1 MQTTTTGTT
10 LGTGAATGVGTTA
23 GVRMRIIGRADA
35 DSAGPGPELMAA
47 DTLEGNRV
55 VNLNGE
61 DLGKITDIMLD
72 VQRGRIAYAVMS
84 VGGFLGIG
92 DKLFAVPW
100 SAMSLDVDRK
110 CFVLD
115 ANKDRLEAAPGFDK
129 DSWPTMAD
137 PTWAESV
144 HEYYG
149 SRPYWEE
156 Y

>member
-1 MQTTTTGTT
+1 MQTTTTGTP
-10 LGTGAATGVGTTA
+10 LGTGTGTGIGTTA
-23 GVRMRIIGRADA
+23 GVRMRIIGRADT

-47 DTLEGNRV
+47 DTLEGDRV

-61 DLGKITDIMLD
+61 DIGKITDIMLD
-72 VQRGRIAYAVMS
+72 VQRGRVAYAVMS

-100 SAMSLDVDRK
+100 SALSLDIDRK

-115 ANKDRLEAAPGFDK
+115 ANKDRLEAAPGFHK
-129 DSWPTMAD
+129 DHWPKMAD
-137 PTWAESV
+137 PIWAQAV

>member
-1 MQTTTTGTT
+1 MAMDYTTS
-10 LGTGAATGVGTTA
+10 ATGVGAGTSSTA
-23 GVRMRIIGRADA
+23 GVRMRIIGRADPT
-35 DSAGPGPELMAA
+35 SPGPGPELMAA

-55 VNLNGE
+55 VNLTGE
-61 DLGKITDIMLD
+61 DLGKITDVMLD

-100 SAMSLDVDRK
+100 SAMSLDVERK

-115 ANKDRLEAAPGFDK
+115 ANKERLDTAPGFDK
-129 DSWPTMAD
+129 DHWPTMAD
-137 PTWAESV
+137 PTWAESI

>member
-1 MQTTTTGTT
+1 MAMDYTTS
-10 LGTGAATGVGTTA
+10 ATGVGAGTSSTA
-23 GVRMRIIGRADA
+23 GVRMRIIGRADPT
-35 DSAGPGPELMAA
+35 SPGPGPELMAA

-55 VNLNGE
+55 VNLTGE
-61 DLGKITDIMLD
+61 DLGKITDVMLD

-100 SAMSLDVDRK
+100 SAMSLDVERK

-115 ANKDRLEAAPGFDK
+115 ANKERLDTAPSFYK
-129 DSWPTMAD
+129 DHQPTMAD
-137 PTWAESV
+137 PTWTESI

>member
-1 MQTTTTGTT
+1 MQTTTTGTG
-10 LGTGAATGVGTTA
+10 LGTAADVGTTG
-23 GVRMRIIGRADA
+23 GVRMRIIGRADVA
-35 DSAGPGPELMAA
+35 SSGPGPELMAA
-47 DTLEGNRV
+47 DTLEGDRV

-100 SAMSLDVDRK
+100 SAMSLDIDRK

-115 ANKDRLEAAPGFDK
+115 ADKDRLESAPGFDK
-129 DSWPTMAD
+129 DHWPAMAD
-137 PTWAESV
+137 STWATSI

>member
-1 MQTTTTGTT
+1 MQTTTTGTA
-10 LGTGAATGVGTTA
+10 LGTGTGTGVGTTA
-23 GVRMRIIGRADA
+23 GVRMRIIGRADS

-47 DTLEGNRV
+47 DTLEGDRV

-100 SAMSLDVDRK
+100 SAMSRPAVSR
-110 CFVLD
+110 
-115 ANKDRLEAAPGFDK
+115 APP
-129 DSWPTMAD
+129 SPRRWPR
-137 PTWAESV
+137 PTWSSPCCPRGA
-144 HEYYG
+144 
-149 SRPYWEE
+149 R
-156 Y
+156 

>member
-10 LGTGAATGVGTTA
+10 LGTGTGTGVGTTA
-23 GVRMRIIGRADA
+23 GIRMRIIGRADT

-144 HEYYG
+144 HEY
-149 SRPYWEE
+149 
-156 Y
+156 